1 MFTVRAFD
9 PKNISWWHMEKDQ
22 IDFEPLYQRKGK
34 LWNSRDK
41 AFLIDSIINRFDI
54 PKIYIA
60 DFTFSSANALEL
72 NPSKKSYAI
81 IDGKQR
87 LEAIFDFIENK
98 VSLNE
103 DFIYLDD
110 KSLKLGGLNYKDL
123 KSNYPKIASKFDN
136 FPLSVMSVI
145 TDQEG
150 MINELFI
157 RLNNS
162 KPLTGSELRNAMKG
176 LVPKLIGE
184 IAEHPFFKQN
194 IRFTIARAQDLN
206 TAAKLLLIE
215 FRGKFV
221 NIKKV
226 DLDRFVLEAQDAE
239 TSNFKSAEIRAS
251 STLVLMNKAFG
262 EKDTL
267 LKNSGVVPVYY
278 WLFRA
283 YKKEYQLVRP
293 FLVDFEAKRIEY
305 LKRQKSNS
313 FKTPATIKNLK
324 NDALSDFSEVFI
336 NKTMLQTFK
345 SIDIDFEELSRTMN
359 YEQYQ
364 NGLRNPNDQSGL
376 QSAYEALEREFM
388 TYTRGQTSLFKPV

>member
-1 MFTVRAFD
+1 MFTVRTFD
-9 PKNISWWHMEKDQ
+9 PRNISWWHMEKDQ

-34 LWNSRDK
+34 LWNARDK

-60 DFTFSSANALEL
+60 DFTFSSANTAEL
-72 NPSKKSYAI
+72 NPTRKSYAI

-98 VSLNE
+98 VTLNE
-103 DFIYLDD
+103 DFVYLDD
-110 KSLKLGGLNYKDL
+110 KTLKLGGLNYRDL
-123 KSNYPKIASKFDN
+123 KSKHPKIASKFDN

-184 IAEHPFFKQN
+184 IAEHSFFKQN

-239 TSNFKSAEIRAS
+239 TSNFKSAELRAS
-251 STLVLMNKAFG
+251 FTLALMNKSFG
-262 EKDTL
+262 EKDSL

-278 WLFRA
+278 WLFRT
-283 YKKEYQLVRP
+283 YKEEYKAVRP
-293 FLVDFEAKRIEY
+293 FLVDFEARRMEY
-305 LKRQKSNS
+305 LKRQKSS
-313 FKTPATIKNLK
+313 GFKSPSALKSLK
-324 NDALSDFSEVFI
+324 NDVINGVSEVYI
-336 NKTMLQTFK
+336 NQTILKTFE
-345 SIDIDFEELSRTMN
+345 IDFNDLSHTMN

-376 QSAYEALEREFM
+376 QSVYEALEREFI
-388 TYTRGQTSLFKPV
+388 TYTRGQASLFKPI